1 VKVPAGRIEGFVRR
15 PDPHVRAVLLYG
27 PDSGLVRERA
37 DTVARGVCPDQH
49 DPFRVVDLLGSAIA
63 KDPARLADE
72 VASMALTGGRRLIR
86 IRDADDGVTG
96 AFASLFGSM
105 PSGDSMVVV
114 EAGDLSKG
122 SKLRALF
129 ENADVAAPIP
139 CYVEDEAALGETI
152 GNMLSA
158 HKLTVS
164 TDARDF
170 LASSLVGDRM
180 VARGEIEKLVTYM
193 GEGGRRVELE
203 DALACIG
210 DSGALGMDAPSWAA
224 GDGDF
229 AGVDRALRRL
239 FAEGMSPVPI
249 LRSAQRHFQ
258 RLQLVVAQ
266 VERGDSVD
274 RAVASLRPPLFFKVK
289 NQFTGQVRR
298 WTPAGL
304 RQGLDRLTDAE
315 ADCKRTNMPDE
326 TICARAFFQLAVL
339 ARSRR

>member
-1 VKVPAGRIEGFVRR
+1 VKIAAGRIEGFLRR
-15 PDPHVRAVLLYG
+15 PDPSVRAVLFYG
-27 PDSGLVRERA
+27 PDGGLVRERA
-37 DTVARGVCPDQH
+37 DTMARGICPDQH
-49 DPFRVVDLLGSAIA
+49 DPFRVVDILGSAIA

-72 VASMALTGGRRLIR
+72 VASMALTGGRRVIR
-86 IRDADDGVTG
+86 IRDADDGVTNSFT
-96 AFASLFGSM
+96 ALFQSM
-105 PSGDSMVVV
+105 PGGDSMVVV
-114 EAGDLSKG
+114 EAGDLPKT

-129 ENADVAAPIP
+129 ENSDYGAPIP
-139 CYVEDEAALGETI
+139 CYVEDEAALADTI
-152 GNMLSA
+152 ASMLA
-158 HKLTVS
+158 GHKLTVS
-164 TDARDF
+164 ADARDF
-170 LASSLVGDRM
+170 LAGNLVGDRM

-193 GEGGRRVELE
+193 GGPGRVELE
-203 DALACIG
+203 DAQACIG
-210 DSGALGMDAPSWAA
+210 DSGALELDAPCWAA

-249 LRSAQRHFQ
+249 LRTAQRHFQ

-266 VERGDSVD
+266 VQKGDSLE
-274 RAVASLRPPLFFKVK
+274 RAVGTLRPPLFFKVK
-289 NQFTGQVRR
+289 NQFIAQAKR
-298 WTPAGL
+298 WSPAAL

>member
-1 VKVPAGRIEGFVRR
+1 MKIPAGRIEGFVRR
-15 PDPHVRAVLLYG
+15 PDPNVRAVLFYG
-27 PDSGLVRERA
+27 PDGGLVRERA
-37 DTVARGVCPDQH
+37 DTVSRGVVEDQH
-49 DPFRVVDLLGSAIA
+49 DPFRVVDMLGSAVA

-72 VASMALTGGRRLIR
+72 VAAMSLTGGRRLIR

-96 AFASLFGSM
+96 AFASLFESLPG
-105 PSGDSMVVV
+105 GDSMVVV

-129 ENADVAAPIP
+129 ENAPAGAPIP
-139 CYVEDEAALGETI
+139 CYVEDESALADTI
-152 GNMLSA
+152 AGMLAA

-164 TDARDF
+164 ADARDF
-170 LASSLVGDRM
+170 LAANLVGDRM
-180 VARGEIEKLVTYM
+180 IARGEVEKLVTYM

-203 DALACIG
+203 DAQACIG
-210 DSGALGMDAPSWAA
+210 DSGALEMDAPSWAA

-266 VERGDSVD
+266 VEKGDSVE
-274 RAVASLRPPLFFKVK
+274 RAVATLRPPLFFKVK

-298 WTPAGL
+298 WTPAAL

>member
-1 VKVPAGRIEGFVRR
+1 VKVAANRIEGFLRR
-15 PDPHVRAVLLYG
+15 PDPTVRAVLFYG

-49 DPFRVVDLLGSAIA
+49 DPFRVVDVLGSAIS

-96 AFASLFGSM
+96 SFASLFESM
-105 PSGDSMVVV
+105 PGGDSMVVV
-114 EAGDLSKG
+114 EAGDLPKA

-129 ENADVAAPIP
+129 ENSDFGAPIP
-139 CYVEDEAALGETI
+139 CYVEDEAALGDTI
-152 GNMLSA
+152 ASMLAA

-164 TDARDF
+164 ADARDF

-180 VARGEIEKLVTYM
+180 IARGEIEKLVTYM
-193 GEGGRRVELE
+193 GGPGRVELE
-203 DALACIG
+203 DAQACIG
-210 DSGALGMDAPSWAA
+210 DSGALEMDAPSWAA

-249 LRSAQRHFQ
+249 LRTAQRHFQ

-266 VERGDSVD
+266 VDKGDSIE
-274 RAVASLRPPLFFKVK
+274 RAIVSLRPPLFFKAK
-289 NQFTGQVRR
+289 NQFIGQVKR
-298 WTPAGL
+298 WSPAAL